1 MPQQLPR
8 PRSYVCPR
16 AVTTPTL
23 DGRLEEET
31 WGHAPWSE
39 PFVDIEGDR
48 RPAPLFETRM
58 RMLWDD
64 DALYIGARLVEPH
77 VWGTLTDHDAVIYHD
92 NDFEV
97 FLDPSGRGHHYVELE
112 VNPLNTTWDL
122 LLTHP
127 YRSGGMPI
135 SGWEFEAVRTAVA
148 IDGTLNDPSDIDRE
162 WSVEIAIPWRS
173 LRDVAGVPCPPR
185 DGDQWRINFS
195 RVEWQHM
202 IEDGRYRKVP
212 DTPEY
217 NWVWSPQHA
226 IDMHR
231 PEWWGVLQFSD
242 RVTELPPVRPLPEWE
257 NRMALLEVWEAE
269 QRWLKGNGR
278 YTSDPVSLG
287 LGIENLELEA
297 TASMFEARLGRCRV
311 DHELRWS
318 VPT

>member
-1 MPQQLPR
+1 MLASLPR
-8 PRSYVCPR
+8 PRGYVCPR
-16 AVTTPTL
+16 AITTPRLDGTL
-23 DGRLEEET
+23 DEAI

-48 RPAPLFETRM
+48 QPEPLFETQM

-64 DALYIGARLVEPH
+64 DGLYIGARLLEPH
-77 VWGTLTDHDAVIYHD
+77 VWGTLTEHDVVIYQD

-127 YRSGGMPI
+127 YRSGGTPI
-135 SGWEFEAVRTAVA
+135 SGWEFHGLRTAVA
-148 IDGTLNDPSDIDRE
+148 IDGTLNDPSDEDRG
-162 WSVEIAIPWRS
+162 WSVEIAIPWTS
-173 LRDVAGVPCPPR
+173 LRDVAGVPLPPR

-195 RVEWQHM
+195 RVEWQHSVV
-202 IEDGRYRKVP
+202 DGAYRKVP

-231 PEWWGVLQFSD
+231 PEWWGVLQFSG
-242 RVTELPPVRPLPEWE
+242 RTSALPSLRPLEAWDD
-257 NRMALLEVWEAE
+257 RMALLEVWEAQ
-269 QRWLKGNGR
+269 QRHRRATGR
-278 YTSDPVSLG
+278 YTADPGELG
-287 LGIENLELEA
+287 LSIPGLELEA
-297 TASMFEARLGRCRV
+297 ISTMFEARLGRCSI
-311 DHELRWS
+311 DHELRWRL
-318 VPT
+318 P